1 MRMQAKNI
9 LSRIGNIIASTLFL
23 GICFGILFMLYIIF
37 IPWPSIPWVLA
48 FSWIIVPLLAALV
61 VCFIINRNNFHFKG
75 KSVGKNSFERLIY
88 RLLGAT
94 IFLLVGL
101 FVGNIHPNTYGQ
113 IFVSILCN
121 FSFYAVISIFISA
134 FAVLECLFV
143 GSKTK

>member
-1 MRMQAKNI
+1 MQAKNI
-9 LSRIGNIIASTLFL
+9 LSRTGSIIASTVFL
-23 GICFGILFMLYIIF
+23 GICFGVLFLLYIIF
-37 IPWPSIPWVLA
+37 IPWPPIPWVLA
-48 FSWIIVPLLAALV
+48 FSWLIVPLLVALV

-88 RLLGAT
+88 RLSVAT

-101 FVGNIHPNTYGQ
+101 FLGKIHPNTYGQ

-121 FSFYAVISIFISA
+121 FSFYAVLSIFISA

-143 GSKTK
+143 EPKTK